1 MKTMK
6 IEEIAEL
13 RKQIRE
19 ILLNYGELKS
29 KDSVLKKPSVD
40 DLKQDAYVNIVDLKN
55 KLDDASLDL
64 GSESVIKMIDNTV
77 KSLLNLKNYFSK
89 SL

>member
-1 MKTMK
+1 MK

-29 KDSVLKKPSVD
+29 KDSVLKKTSVD

-55 KLDDASLDL
+55 KMDDASLDL
-64 GSESVIKMIDNTV
+64 GSESVIKMIDDTV

>member
-29 KDSVLKKPSVD
+29 KDSVLKKTSVD

-55 KLDDASLDL
+55 KMDDASLDL
-64 GSESVIKMIDNTV
+64 GSESVIKMIDDTV